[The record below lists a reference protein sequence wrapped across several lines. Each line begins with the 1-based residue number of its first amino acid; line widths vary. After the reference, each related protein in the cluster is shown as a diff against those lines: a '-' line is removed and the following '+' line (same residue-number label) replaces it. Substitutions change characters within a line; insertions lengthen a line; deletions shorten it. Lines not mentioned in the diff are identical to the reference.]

1 MLATKNNM
9 ALINVTH
16 LNKTYRDNKGKPIIA
31 LDDIQLSVEQ
41 GEFFILLGP
50 SGCGKSTL
58 LRIMSG
64 LDTATH
70 GNITFDPS
78 ITEQDFSFV
87 FQQFAILP
95 WLTVSQNI
103 ALGLIARNIPKHEQ
117 EKIIRKELE
126 TLGLSAFAHRYP
138 KELSG
143 GMKQR
148 VGIARA
154 LATNP
159 KVIFL
164 DEPFSALDSFTA
176 TELRK
181 ELIKL
186 WQERGMTIIMVTHN
200 IQEAIELGDDI
211 AVMSARPGKIEQIV
225 KNQLPRPRMNR
236 SEPFFE
242 LEDKLSDLVKV

>member
-1 MLATKNNM
+1 MSLFRIHA
-9 ALINVTH
+9 
-16 LNKTYRDNKGKPIIA
+16 LNKTYHDDKGKAVAA
-31 LDDIQLSVEQ
+31 LENINLSVEV

-64 LDTATH
+64 LDHASQ
-70 GNITFDPS
+70 GEIILNSEITKK
-78 ITEQDFSFV
+78 DFSFV
-87 FQQFAILP
+87 FQQFALLP
-95 WLTVSQNI
+95 WLTVAQNV
-103 ALGLIARNIPKHEQ
+103 ALGLIAQKVPPHNR
-117 EKIIRKELE
+117 EKIVHQQLE
-126 TLGLSAFAHRYP
+126 ILGLSAFAHRYP

-176 TELRK
+176 AELRK
-181 ELIKL
+181 ELLKL
-186 WQERGMTIIMVTHN
+186 WQERHITIIMVTHN
-200 IQEAIELGDDI
+200 IQEAIELGDHI
-211 AVMSARPGKIEQIV
+211 AVMSSRPGKIENV
-225 KNQLPRPRMNR
+225 VLNNLPRPRFNR
-236 SEPFFE
+236 APEFFA
-242 LEDKLSDLVKV
+242 LEDTLIQSVKI